1 MTQPQQQRIDLVLA
15 PLLEAALLAVLGLA
29 GWATH
34 QPLIF
39 ASLGPTAYEL
49 IETPER
55 RSAKPYN
62 IIMGNLIALLSA
74 FAALWITGAWFAA
87 PVSANGV
94 PLQRVWAAVLAAL
107 ITVLLTLLAK
117 ATQPAALST
126 TLLVALGILQ
136 EPRDGAIIFIS
147 ILLIT
152 AFGEPLRRW
161 RERNRHTE

>member
-1 MTQPQQQRIDLVLA
+1 MTQRQPQGKDLVLA
-15 PLLEAALLAVLGLA
+15 PLLEAALLVVLGLA
-29 GWATH
+29 SWASH

-74 FAALWITGAWFAA
+74 FAALWITGAWFVA
-87 PVSANGV
+87 PLSAGSV

-107 ITVLLTLLAK
+107 LTVFLTLLAR

-126 TLLVALGILQ
+126 TLLVSLGILQ
-136 EPRDGAIIFIS
+136 KPREGAIIFIS

-152 AFGEPLRRW
+152 ALGEPIRRW
-161 RERNRHTE
+161 RERDRHTA